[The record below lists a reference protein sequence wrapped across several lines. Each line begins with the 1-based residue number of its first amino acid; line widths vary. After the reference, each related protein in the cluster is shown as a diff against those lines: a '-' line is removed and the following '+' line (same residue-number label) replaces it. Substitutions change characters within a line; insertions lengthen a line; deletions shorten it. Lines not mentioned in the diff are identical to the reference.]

1 MYQVCVQEKK
11 NHTELVC
18 CQEWKEINCSLS
30 CFYIPPTPLFTLPSI
45 FFISSFPFLSFPFFS
60 FFFSYLFLTPTLIV
74 VTDTANQCNQL
85 FVIHC
90 CADLFVHPLLCLL
103 FLPFATLQGVS
114 PPVGG
119 GGEIGSKEKPSGR
132 EIIITGKQKRI

>member
-1 MYQVCVQEKK
+1 MAYICIKCVCVQEKK

-30 CFYIPPTPLFTLPSI
+30 CFYIPPLFTLPSI
-45 FFISSFPFLSFPFFS
+45 FFYLFISILFF

-74 VTDTANQCNQL
+74 VTDTANQCKQL

-119 GGEIGSKEKPSGR
+119 GEIGSKEKPSGR
-132 EIIITGKQKRI
+132 EIIITGKQNGI